1 MPDSMLR
8 HPSSA
13 DKPDTLVIAC
23 GALAK
28 ELLAA
33 IRLNRWSHLSVTCL
47 PAILHNR
54 PERITEAVRG
64 KIRANRT
71 RYRRILCLYGDCGT
85 GGRLDE
91 MLAEEGVERIEG
103 AHCYAFYAGL
113 DAFDQM
119 MEEEIGT
126 FFLTD
131 YLVRFFDRL
140 VMEGLG
146 LDRHPELLADYF
158 GNYAKVV
165 WLAQAPDADLERRAR
180 GGRGFARSSLG
191 ETRDRL
197 AGSRRLPCAPN
208 IGAACR
214 DSPPAPLPIGAMAQL
229 IIAYWRDIPAQVTA
243 SPPGGRRSARVKRE
257 LSPRFAQAIDMAAM
271 RSSATGTDA
280 YLADWRQGE
289 PAPCGEDLE
298 AAVLAEVE
306 RLEREYD
313 DARLRA
319 LIECGGREKPPSG

>member
-1 MPDSMLR
+1 VADPDTTFDLR
-8 HPSSA
+8 HPSA
-13 DKPDTLVIAC
+13 VAAEPDTLVIAC

-33 IRLNRWSHLSVTCL
+33 IRLNRWSHLAVTCL

-54 PERITEAVRG
+54 PERITEAVRR
-64 KIRANRT
+64 KIRANRP

-113 DAFDQM
+113 DLFDRM

-165 WLAQAPDADLERRAR
+165 WLAQAPDADLERRAEAAAGLLGLPLEKR
-180 GGRGFARSSLG
+180 VTGLTGLEGFLARQ
-191 ETRDRL
+191 TP
-197 AGSRRLPCAPN
+197 A
-208 IGAACR
+208 
-214 DSPPAPLPIGAMAQL
+214 PPAA
-229 IIAYWRDIPAQVTA
+229 IAPQH
-243 SPPGGRRSARVKRE
+243 
-257 LSPRFAQAIDMAAM
+257 
-271 RSSATGTDA
+271 
-280 YLADWRQGE
+280 
-289 PAPCGEDLE
+289 
-298 AAVLAEVE
+298 
-306 RLEREYD
+306 
-313 DARLRA
+313 
-319 LIECGGREKPPSG
+319 PSR

>member
-1 MPDSMLR
+1 MRRRKSDGAR
-8 HPSSA
+8 SSA
-13 DKPDTLVIAC
+13 ESGAANAPWPADPDAGFDAVPSTPSAHKRDTLVIAC

-33 IRLNRWSHLSVTCL
+33 IRLNRWSHFSVTCL

-64 KIRANRT
+64 KIHAHRD

-113 DAFDQM
+113 DAFEEM
-119 MEEEIGT
+119 MEAEIGT

-140 VMEGLG
+140 VIEGLG

-158 GNYAKVV
+158 GHYRKLV
-165 WLAQAPDADLERRAR
+165 WLAQAPDAELERRAEAAAARLALPLERRVTGLR
-180 GGRGFARSSLG
+180 GIEGFLARHDAREPSASNPLRSS
-191 ETRDRL
+191 R
-197 AGSRRLPCAPN
+197 
-208 IGAACR
+208 
-214 DSPPAPLPIGAMAQL
+214 
-229 IIAYWRDIPAQVTA
+229 
-243 SPPGGRRSARVKRE
+243 
-257 LSPRFAQAIDMAAM
+257 
-271 RSSATGTDA
+271 
-280 YLADWRQGE
+280 
-289 PAPCGEDLE
+289 
-298 AAVLAEVE
+298 
-306 RLEREYD
+306 
-313 DARLRA
+313 
-319 LIECGGREKPPSG
+319 

>member
-1 MPDSMLR
+1 MTTIPHEAR
-8 HPSSA
+8 EEAQFSA
-13 DKPDTLVIAC
+13 DRAATVPTDPDAGLEADSSSSLGEADTLVIAC

-33 IRLNRWSHLSVTCL
+33 IRLNRWSHLAVTCL

-64 KIRANRT
+64 KIRANRS

-85 GGRLDE
+85 GGQLDE

-113 DAFDQM
+113 ETFEEM

-146 LDRHPELLADYF
+146 LDRHPELLKDYF
-158 GNYAKVV
+158 GNYRRLV
-165 WLAQAPDADLERRAR
+165 WLAQSPDPDLERKAEAASKRLGLPLERRETGLR
-180 GGRGFARSSLG
+180 GIEVF
-191 ETRDRL
+191 L
-197 AGSRRLPCAPN
+197 A
-208 IGAACR
+208 
-214 DSPPAPLPIGAMAQL
+214 
-229 IIAYWRDIPAQVTA
+229 
-243 SPPGGRRSARVKRE
+243 
-257 LSPRFAQAIDMAAM
+257 
-271 RSSATGTDA
+271 
-280 YLADWRQGE
+280 RQGG
-289 PAPCGEDLE
+289 PVSPDAP
-298 AAVLAEVE
+298 VPN
-306 RLEREYD
+306 
-313 DARLRA
+313 AR
-319 LIECGGREKPPSG
+319 